1 MGLLKIVTLNESD
14 FSACEKLRCHPNN
27 LSKGE
32 LRQIRPGGFFDYYNL
47 ISSEHYH
54 WGVIDGPALLGM
66 VSLAVARTPSHTVVL
81 MTDFF
86 SQPES
91 RQRLASRKIIERV
104 HEFIETLSGPVVLLA
119 IENRYRLLDSLLP
132 IAKRFGFIFKAEQIL
147 QSVAVSCASVASSS
161 AIEGLTSE
169 RLSESP
175 ESVRRILAG
184 IFKTDLSW
192 PPESDLLE
200 RIVRIDPDARLI
212 SIDSDMKAAAIL
224 YSESAYRS
232 YEGHTHMN
240 IIASDERLLS
250 AGAEW
255 AEHRGCD
262 WLLMR
267 EPFPCLSRHSW
278 PGRLNFNNRLLVG
291 YREQDG
297 DRTDSIGIAH
307 LFQGMT
313 L

>member
-1 MGLLKIVTLNESD
+1 
-14 FSACEKLRCHPNN
+14 
-27 LSKGE
+27 
-32 LRQIRPGGFFDYYNL
+32 
-47 ISSEHYH
+47 
-54 WGVIDGPALLGM
+54 
-66 VSLAVARTPSHTVVL
+66 